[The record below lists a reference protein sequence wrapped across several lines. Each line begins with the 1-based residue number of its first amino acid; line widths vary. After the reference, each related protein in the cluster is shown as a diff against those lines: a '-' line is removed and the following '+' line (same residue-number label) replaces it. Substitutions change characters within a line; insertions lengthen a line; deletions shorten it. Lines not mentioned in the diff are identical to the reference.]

1 MCLYVLL
8 HSAKLT
14 DIGGRPRRTALPME
28 CHHNTTNTPFGLGQ
42 VTLVVNH
49 QTVWAADPGT
59 VMMKMTMTFRAW
71 FPLFLVALG
80 CTMTR
85 HVPGAN
91 RLMELWKGTAKTGDP
106 GVTSLGFYNVLHNEI
121 VIHHFVPAGLIRGG
135 GFKAVTSVGRSFGDL
150 NLIPT
155 CGSSRVHR

>member
-1 MCLYVLL
+1 ML

-135 GFKAVTSVGRSFGDL
+135 GGD
-150 NLIPT
+150 
-155 CGSSRVHR
+155 SRL